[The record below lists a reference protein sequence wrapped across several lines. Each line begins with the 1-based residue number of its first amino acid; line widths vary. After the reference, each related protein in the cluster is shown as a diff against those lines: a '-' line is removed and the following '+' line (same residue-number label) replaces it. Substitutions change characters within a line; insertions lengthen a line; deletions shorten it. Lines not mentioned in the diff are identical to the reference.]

1 MRNDFAQVC
10 LCVLQ
15 YVAVCVSL
23 LQYVVRH
30 TYEYVGRIRAEFGI
44 TRVSDLASLHSA
56 STDRMMLFKLTKNG
70 IKAADQ
76 RKLMREVEMQGSFSK
91 MLGTFDRICG
101 SRQRERER
109 EKGRE
114 RERERDRERDE
125 ETERQG
131 DRETE
136 RQRDRKTGRQR
147 DRETEAQRHRDTDTD
162 TDTDSKDRKSVV

>member
-10 LCVLQ
+10 VCVLQ
-15 YVAVCVSL
+15 YVAVCGSM

-30 TYEYVGRIRAEFGI
+30 TDEYVGRIRAEFGI
-44 TRVSDLASLHSA
+44 TRVSGLASLHSA

-91 MLGTFDRICG
+91 ILGTFDRICG
-101 SRQRERER
+101 SRERERER

-114 RERERDRERDE
+114 RQREGERARERDG
-125 ETERQG
+125 ETERQRN
-131 DRETE
+131 RETE
-136 RQRDRKTGRQR
+136 RQRDRKTER
-147 DRETEAQRHRDTDTD
+147 
-162 TDTDSKDRKSVV
+162 

>member
-1 MRNDFAQVC
+1 MSMRNDFAQVC
-10 LCVLQ
+10 VCVLQ
-15 YVAVCVSL
+15 YVAVCGSM

-30 TYEYVGRIRAEFGI
+30 TDEYVGRIRAEFGI
-44 TRVSDLASLHSA
+44 TRVSGLASLHSA

-91 MLGTFDRICG
+91 ILGTFDRICG
-101 SRQRERER
+101 FRERERER

-114 RERERDRERDE
+114 RKRERERESERTRRRDRE
-125 ETERQG
+125 TEKQR

-136 RQRDRKTGRQR
+136 RQRDR
-147 DRETEAQRHRDTDTD
+147 ETER
-162 TDTDSKDRKSVV
+162 